1 LFRPIDSE
9 AATIDDDKNR
19 GAVLKIADEDKD
31 WNLETHE
38 YNKHKETIAD
48 AFLRSKQEYFAEMQD
63 QENKYNNYDPEK
75 KNSIQWSTRSTCFV
89 KKYNILYEF
98 YEYSS

>member
-31 WNLETHE
+31 
-38 YNKHKETIAD
+38 
-48 AFLRSKQEYFAEMQD
+48 
-63 QENKYNNYDPEK
+63 
-75 KNSIQWSTRSTCFV
+75 
-89 KKYNILYEF
+89 
-98 YEYSS
+98 